1 MKRIN
6 QSRRQFLH
14 TAGQLSVTGVAA
26 PFALNLAGIGAAAA
40 QTAEDYRALVCV
52 FLTGA
57 NDHNNTIIPFDAASF
72 NEYTAVRPSIARK
85 MADLVGPSG
94 ESLELK
100 TNVPLLGSGNA
111 GRQFALPKELAKLK
125 PIWDSGQLAV
135 LANVG
140 TLVAPVSKAEYLAGK
155 VPLPPKLMSHND
167 QQGVWQSM
175 SGDGNSRY
183 GWAGRL
189 GDLFAASK
197 NRNTIFTA
205 ISSSG
210 SSRWLRGQTVGG
222 YAIGK
227 AGSVRISALA
237 GNLFGSTSAAAA
249 MSTLIKSGGN
259 HAFEQDLADTTA
271 RSISADADLRA
282 ALASA
287 PQLALPAA
295 LTGSPLAQQLRTVA
309 RVISQRSSA
318 NISAKRQVFFIGMG
332 NYDTHDGQLREQ
344 TALHTQLAEALA
356 YFNDTMTAIGAA
368 QLVTTFTASDFG
380 RTLTSNGDGSDHG
393 WGSHHFI
400 MGGAVKGKQFYGT
413 FPIMGLNNNDEI
425 GSGRLIPTTS
435 VDEYAATLARWFG
448 VSSDADMKMVL
459 PNFKNFANPNL
470 GFMG

>member
-1 MKRIN
+1 MKRIS
-6 QSRRQFLH
+6 QSRRQFLQ
-14 TAGQLSVTGVAA
+14 TAGQLSATGVAA

-40 QTAEDYRALVCV
+40 QTTEDYRALVCV
-52 FLTGA
+52 FLSGG
-57 NDHNNTIIPFDAASF
+57 NDHNNTIIPFDTSSF
-72 NEYTAVRPSIARK
+72 NTYTAVRQGIARK
-85 MADLVGPSG
+85 MSDLVGPAG

-100 TNVPLLGSGNA
+100 TTVPLVGSGNA

-125 PIWDSGQLAV
+125 PIWDSGHLAV

-140 TLVAPVSKAEYLAGK
+140 TLVEPVTKAQYINRT
-155 VPLPPKLMSHND
+155 VQLPPKIGSHND
-167 QQGVWQSM
+167 QQGVWQST
-175 SGDGNSRY
+175 SGEGSSNY

-189 GDLFAASK
+189 GDLFAATK

-222 YAIGK
+222 YAIGA

-237 GNLFGSTSAAAA
+237 GNLFGSATAAAA
-249 MSTLIKSGGN
+249 MKTLISTGGS

-271 RSISADADLRA
+271 RSVSADADIRT
-282 ALASA
+282 ALAAA
-287 PQLALPAA
+287 PQLPLPAA
-295 LTGSPLAQQLRTVA
+295 LAGSSLAQQLRTVA
-309 RVISQRSSA
+309 RIISQRSSA
-318 NISAKRQVFFIGMG
+318 SIQARRQVFFIQMG
-332 NYDTHDGQLREQ
+332 NYDHHSDLLAGQTE
-344 TALHTQLAEALA
+344 LHTQLAGALA
-356 YFNDTMTAIGAA
+356 YFNDAMTSLGSS

-393 WGSHHFI
+393 WGSHHFV

-413 FPIMGLNNNDEI
+413 FPIMGLNNNDEF
-425 GSGRLIPTTS
+425 GAGRLIPTTS

-448 VSSDADMKMVL
+448 VSGDTDMRLVL